1 MMSTGTVRR
10 GVFMAAVVG
19 CTLQIASANLIC
31 GWHFNS
37 IDEGVTRVT
46 ADHGNGLLDLSALQT
61 SVTVY
66 DGTGVNA
73 FDDDPAGTAL
83 GIRGLNAN
91 AQWIEL
97 AFSAEGPVELAFAFR
112 ATPSGFDENQVKLMV
127 DEEWISIASFGG
139 SNADGAWHEQMLV
152 LPQQKGPMRVRLFVD
167 GAESSS
173 GTIRFDN
180 LRVTSVSA
188 PGALLAC
195 GTGCMILRQRR
206 Q

>member
-1 MMSTGTVRR
+1 
-10 GVFMAAVVG
+10 MAAVVG
-19 CTLQIASANLIC
+19 CTLQFASANLIC

-37 IDEGVTRVT
+37 VEEGSNHMT
-46 ADHGNGLLDLSALQT
+46 ADHGSGLLDLSALQDL
-61 SVTVY
+61 VTTY

-73 FDDDPAGTAL
+73 FDGDSAGTAL
-83 GIRGLNAN
+83 GIRGLKAN

-97 AFSAEGPVELAFAFR
+97 SFAADGPVELAFAFR
-112 ATPSGFDENQVKLMV
+112 ATPSGFDENQVQLLV
-127 DEEWISIASFGG
+127 DGKWLSLTSFGG
-139 SNADGAWHEQMLV
+139 SDADGSWHEQMLI
-152 LPQQKGPMRVRLFVD
+152 LPEQPGPMRVRLYVD
-167 GAESSS
+167 GAESPS

-180 LRVTSVSA
+180 LRVSAVSA